1 MAFDHNLQRVVAF
14 GGNSYGSTFYSDL
27 ISFDGLGWQ
36 GVAVAAP
43 SRRSD
48 VGLAF
53 DASRDRL
60 IMIGGYAGSGV
71 VLGDTWEFDGIK
83 WIPQAGPAPSPRFG
97 AAQVF
102 APELGG
108 AVMFGPVAGGWAPR
122 AALAQAL
129 GNPEATPG
137 RAGGAAPTG
146 AWRVVALVDL
156 TAPETFGTGDA
167 ALDRRL
173 AETLGGSAML
183 LERVDGAAAP
193 MLLHGIAAQADG
205 SIGGIALT
213 AARFGELAA
222 RLGNPEGLA
231 VEVLRRRVQRAGWGG
246 ERGRRR
252 RAG

>member
-1 MAFDHNLQRVVAF
+1 MILGTLFLLGAVVLMALAWRE
-14 GGNSYGSTFYSDL
+14 
-27 ISFDGLGWQ
+27 I
-36 GVAVAAP
+36 
-43 SRRSD
+43 RR
-48 VGLAF
+48 
-53 DASRDRL
+53 
-60 IMIGGYAGSGV
+60 AGSGDWVRASGTRLV
-71 VLGDTWEFDGIK
+71 VEAA
-83 WIPQAGPAPSPRFG
+83 AGQSAPRLRLES
-97 AAQVF
+97 
-102 APELGG
+102 GG
-108 AVMFGPVAGGWAPR
+108 AVMFGPVAGEWAPR